1 MEMND
6 DKVFLAKLQLILT
19 TLDEVDDI
27 IDNNPD
33 MQKNVDW
40 EISDY
45 LHLLENEDLSKQ
57 AQLEIDDRIK
67 KCRIIRRKLNN
78 ISIIAKTFNDN
89 RGELVF
95 RGQREFLG
103 NSIRATINKL
113 DNDYKYRVLDETT
126 INLLIAKKED
136 VEEKPVVIKKGR
148 VCISKEELEE
158 RLNNGMRNKE
168 IAEEIGVTPEYVSA
182 LKRKLGVKRRTYERR
197 G

>member
-57 AQLEIDDRIK
+57 AQSEIDDRIK

-113 DNDYKYRVLDETT
+113 DNDYKYRALDETT

-197 G
+197 V